1 MASEQERCTYTEWT
15 CGNSKYITI
24 RLLVRL
30 LETRSWPAFICE
42 AILWTIPTYLHTVC
56 TYVLYVHT
64 YIHMYIHTYIC
75 TYIHTYVSKVHLN
88 EHHIKKLMHPIQ
100 YCTAWLSGLDIS
112 KWPLVLFLTVV
123 VMSHGQNMF
132 WTKWLALN
140 NLSRYPF
147 WRWLT
152 NRRVW
157 VKF

>member
-1 MASEQERCTYTEWT
+1 MRQPWWLQNKKDARIQSVHTAIQ
-15 CGNSKYITI
+15 SITLLDYWWDCW
-24 RLLVRL
+24 RLGADQH
-30 LETRSWPAFICE
+30 SE

-56 TYVLYVHT
+56 TYVMYVHT
-64 YIHMYIHTYIC
+64 YIP
-75 TYIHTYVSKVHLN
+75 KAHLN
-88 EHHIKKLMHPIQ
+88 DHHIKKLMHPRQ
-100 YCTAWLSGLDIS
+100 YCTCWLSGLDIS